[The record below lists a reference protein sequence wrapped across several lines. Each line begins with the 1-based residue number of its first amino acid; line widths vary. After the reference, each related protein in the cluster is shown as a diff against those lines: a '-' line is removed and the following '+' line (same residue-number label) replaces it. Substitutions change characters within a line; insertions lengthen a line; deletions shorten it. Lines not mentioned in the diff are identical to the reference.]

1 MTNQTQAA
9 ALVSLETLIADTI
22 KHWTKARD
30 GVQKSLVG
38 ILSHVH
44 MTGSLDHVSRLTN
57 VLLDGLGDGINAN
70 AIREWCGLHM
80 NMILNKENKLVC
92 KKYDLSMYSTTKS
105 ADAAK
110 KWFELKIQKPVMF
123 DLDAQIVA
131 LLKKAVTAAAKP
143 TEELIAGSKI
153 TVGDAGLKALKAIA
167 ADAST
172 RLEAA
177 KAAKAAPT
185 QVDAD
190 PLNAEPV
197 TT

>member
-1 MTNQTQAA
+1 MTNEKHIAA
-9 ALVSLETLIADTI
+9 MIALETLIADTI

-30 GVQKSLVG
+30 GVQKSLIG

-44 MTGSLDHVSRLTN
+44 LTDSQDHVSRLTN
-57 VLLDGLGDGINAN
+57 VLLDGLGNGVNSN
-70 AIREWCGLHM
+70 AIREWAGLHM

-92 KKYDLSMYSTTKS
+92 RKYNLSMYSTTQAAS
-105 ADAAK
+105 AAK
-110 KWFELKIQKPVMF
+110 KWYDLKIQKPVMF

-153 TVGDAGLKALKAIA
+153 TVGVAGLKALKAIA
-167 ADAST
+167 ADAAT

-177 KAAKAAPT
+177 KDAAT

>member
-1 MTNQTQAA
+1 MTNEKHIAA
-9 ALVSLETLIADTI
+9 MIALETLIADTI

-30 GVQKSLVG
+30 GVQKSLIG

-44 MTGSLDHVSRLTN
+44 LTDSQDHVSRLTN
-57 VLLDGLGDGINAN
+57 VLLDGLGNGVNSN
-70 AIREWCGLHM
+70 AIREWAGLHM

-92 KKYDLSMYSTTKS
+92 RKYNLSMYSTTQAAS
-105 ADAAK
+105 AAK
-110 KWFELKIQKPVMF
+110 KWYDLKIQKPVMF

-131 LLKKAVTAAAKP
+131 LLKKARTAAAKP

-153 TVGDAGLKALKAIA
+153 TVGVAGLKALKAIA
-167 ADAST
+167 ADAAT

-177 KAAKAAPT
+177 KDAAT